1 MWSRNDE
8 EEDDPHSFYRLP
20 HPHHHPRPHDGA
32 VQYSDEESEEAH
44 INIVGD
50 DEDVDNGDV
59 DDDQY
64 QNEDDDEDEVIETKT
79 PLRRLSSS
87 SLNSAADAALRP
99 STEIRISTEFV
110 QEQLSQKPPVHTA

>member
-1 MWSRNDE
+1 MWSRYHE
-8 EEDDPHSFYRLP
+8 EEDDPHSLYRLL

-59 DDDQY
+59 DDDEDQD
-64 QNEDDDEDEVIETKT
+64 EDDDEDEVIETKT
-79 PLRRLSSS
+79 PSRRLPSSS
-87 SLNSAADAALRP
+87 QSYQPVDA
-99 STEIRISTEFV
+99 IRRSKM
-110 QEQLSQKPPVHTA
+110 LPGDLA